1 MQIIGFLLLVA
12 VVLFG
17 FKDRPADAAIS
28 FFDVHALVM
37 VLGGSFACVLISSSS
52 RTVLQTLVGLGE
64 LVPGVRRFAKGT
76 KRLEE
81 DRERLVELWREG
93 KRSAA
98 SEVASA
104 SPSPAIAK
112 MLELVLSRAR
122 PAVSASAFTEL
133 RHKDIAYLQ
142 PMVHNW
148 ELLARLGPAL
158 GMIGTITGM
167 VKLFQNMSV
176 ADLNIGAAM
185 SLALLSTLYGLA
197 FGAGL
202 AGPIGNYLNGLLD
215 ERLGCLERCEQSA
228 NELVSRAEL

>member
-1 MQIIGFLLLVA
+1 MQIVGFLLLA
-12 VVLFG
+12 ALVLFG
-17 FKDRPADAAIS
+17 FRDRPVGQTIT
-28 FFDVHALVM
+28 FLDVHALVM
-37 VLGGSFACVLISSSS
+37 VLGGSFACVLISSRS
-52 RTVLQTLVGLGE
+52 RTVLQTIIGIRELIPGLKRFSRTTDRIE
-64 LVPGVRRFAKGT
+64 DERVRI
-76 KRLEE
+76 
-81 DRERLVELWREG
+81 VELWREG

-98 SEVASA
+98 AEIAAQSG
-104 SPSPAIAK
+104 SPAVAK
-112 MLELVLSRAR
+112 MLDLVLSRAR

-133 RHKDIAYLQ
+133 RHQDIAYLQ

-167 VKLFQNMSV
+167 VRLFQNMSV

-202 AGPIGNYLNGLLD
+202 AGPIGHYLNTLLD
-215 ERLGCLERCEQSA
+215 ERLGALERCEQSV

>member
-1 MQIIGFLLLVA
+1 MQIIGVLLLA
-12 VVLFG
+12 ALVLFG
-17 FKDRPADAAIS
+17 FRDRPAAQTIS
-28 FFDVHALVM
+28 FLDVHALVM
-37 VLGGSFACVLISSSS
+37 VLGGSFACVLISSRS
-52 RTVLQTLVGLGE
+52 RTVWQTLIGIGE
-64 LVPGVRRFAKGT
+64 LIPGMRRFAKT
-76 KRLEE
+76 TDRIE
-81 DRERLVELWREG
+81 DERVRIVELWREG
-93 KRSAA
+93 KRGAA
-98 SEVASA
+98 AEIAQQST
-104 SPSPAIAK
+104 SPAIAR
-112 MLELVLSRAR
+112 MLDLVLSRAR

-133 RHKDIAYLQ
+133 RHQDIGYLQ

-167 VKLFQNMSV
+167 VRLFQNMSV

-202 AGPIGNYLNGLLD
+202 AGPIGHYLNTLLD
-215 ERLGCLERCEQSA
+215 DRLGVLERCEQSV